1 MNRFAAL
8 VSGVF
13 AVAFAAGHT
22 SATAQEK
29 IAGYPVRPIRVIV
42 AVQPGAGG
50 DVMARAAA
58 QMLSE
63 RFGQSTVIDNRPGA
77 GGLIATELVARA
89 APDGYTILSQG
100 ETVIIQAAMK
110 RLPFDIMKALEPVVP
125 TSTQP
130 YILLAHS
137 SLLVNSVKELIA
149 YSASNT
155 VTYSGGAGLGG
166 TVHLGMEQFAIR
178 SGMKLTFVP
187 YKGSAPAITA
197 AMGGEIQ
204 LAAGS
209 SIAAIG
215 AIRTGK
221 LRAFANL
228 GLARLPVL
236 PDLPTFAEQ
245 GYPDFKITNR
255 YNLFLPAGAPRPIV
269 NAINRI
275 VGDGMHT
282 PQMVQRLAADG
293 SQPAERMNVEQLKK
307 LMARE
312 YVEIEQVVKQINLK
326 I

>member
-1 MNRFAAL
+1 MKHLWFAIC
-8 VSGVF
+8 
-13 AVAFAAGHT
+13 AVAACC
-22 SATAQEK
+22 SLATAQEK
-29 IAGYPVRPIRVIV
+29 NYPTRPIRVIV

-63 RFGQSTVIDNRPGA
+63 KLGQSTVVDNRPGA
-77 GGLIATELVARA
+77 GGVIATDLVARA

-100 ETVIIQAAMK
+100 ETVMIQAAMK
-110 RLPFDIMKALEPVVP
+110 RLPYDIMKALEPVVS

-137 SLLVNSVKELIA
+137 SLPVNSVKELIA

-166 TVHLGMEQFAIR
+166 TVHLGMEQFMTR
-178 SGMKLTFVP
+178 SGVKLTFVP

-197 AMGGEIQ
+197 AMGGEIH

-209 SIAAIG
+209 SIAAIS

-228 GLARLPVL
+228 GPVRLPVL

-245 GYPDFKITNR
+245 GFPDFKITNR
-255 YNLFLPAGAPRPIV
+255 YTLFLPAGTPRAIV
-269 NAINRI
+269 ATIHRI
-275 VGDGMHT
+275 VGDGMHA

-293 SQPAERMNVEQLKK
+293 SQPAERMTTEQLKK
-307 LMARE
+307 VMARE
-312 YVEIEQVVKQINLK
+312 YLEIEQVVKQLNLK

>member
-13 AVAFAAGHT
+13 GVAFAAGHT